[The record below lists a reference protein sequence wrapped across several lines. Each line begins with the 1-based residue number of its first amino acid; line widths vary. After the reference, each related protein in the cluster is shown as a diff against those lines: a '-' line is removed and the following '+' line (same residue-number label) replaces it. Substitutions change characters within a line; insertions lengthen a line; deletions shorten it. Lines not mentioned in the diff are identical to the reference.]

1 MSDKHTLYE
10 IAIQTPVSPEEL
22 DRFTDIVDEAGYT
35 VVTDLEYGVLELRN
49 MAPGYDEE
57 NQE

>member
-1 MSDKHTLYE
+1 MTDEHTLYE
-10 IAIQTPVSPEEL
+10 IEIKTPVSPEEL

-57 NQE
+57 EQE